1 MSFDHMSWDDI
12 QHRADEIL
20 AEGIFALRSA
30 PAGAAPGKASNKA
43 GNYLISLGGVP
54 YYVGEGIDL
63 AARLKQQFTARTS
76 TFYKNYLKDAPEHV
90 AEIGDFSVQH
100 METALGRKEI
110 EDFGIVNIPTRLNR
124 FQLDKRARRTPATT
138 ADMWAEVQARRAEL
152 LEQGDSSF
160 CSRPQ
165 HPMLQANPPD
175 HPGLYAVRE
184 GGTDRLIYIGES
196 SGLASRH
203 KTHCGQTYFSALR
216 RHVGTEL
223 HGYQLQVIKGK
234 KRYFAEHEDR
244 EVTGYLG
251 QCTYQFMPTH
261 LGRIEIEEY
270 MIKKH
275 RPYLNRKSA
284 ER

>member
-1 MSFDHMSWDDI
+1 MSHDHMSWDDI
-12 QHRADEIL
+12 QRHADEIL

-30 PAGAAPGKASNKA
+30 PAGTARGVASTKA

-63 AARLKQQFTARTS
+63 AARLRQQFAARTS
-76 TFYKNYLKDAPEHV
+76 TFYKNYLKEAPGQV
-90 AEIGDFSVQH
+90 VEIGDFSVQY

-110 EDFGIVNIPTRLNR
+110 EDFGIANIPTRLNR
-124 FQLDKRARRTPATT
+124 FQLGKRAQRAPATT
-138 ADMWAEVQARRAEL
+138 ADTWAAVQERCAEL
-152 LEQGDSSF
+152 LAQGDAAFWVSP
-160 CSRPQ
+160 R
-165 HPMLQANPPD
+165 HPMMQAAPPD

-223 HGYQLQVIKGK
+223 LAYQLQEIKGK

-244 EVTGYLG
+244 EVTGYLR
-251 QCTYQFMPTH
+251 QCTYQFMATH
-261 LGRIEIEEY
+261 LGRLEIEEY

-275 RPYLNRKSA
+275 RPYLNRKSV